1 MALKASFLACG
12 LTTRVHRNT
21 SHAPKNALKFDEIK
35 NLVNFII
42 IYAERHAILLP
53 GRIPGYKNDRM
64 QLLPSSTTKKV
75 YSTCTYTCT
84 CTFMTLCSQS
94 PHPTPHMP
102 HACHHP
108 VRTHTTYL
116 GTIGSVDR
124 VQALYHVETADPQ
137 CNDNEADVRLV
148 LGMSEK

>member
-12 LTTRVHRNT
+12 LTTRVHGNT

-35 NLVNFII
+35 NLVNFIT

-53 GRIPGYKNDRM
+53 GRIPGYKNDHM

-75 YSTCTYTCT
+75 YCTCT
-84 CTFMTLCSQS
+84 CTCMTLCSQS
-94 PHPTPHMP
+94 PHPTPHMS

-108 VRTHTTYL
+108 VHTHTTYL

-124 VQALYHVETADPQ
+124 VQAL
-137 CNDNEADVRLV
+137 RKR
-148 LGMSEK
+148 GWSESSCTRPSVSCGNSWPPM